1 MSVTYGDLRSQHML
15 KVLRVDRQGYWGK
28 LCELSSATSSSSL
41 RTVLASSR
49 ILCALKQPNGSALHQ
64 ELRHA
69 TGRIDS
75 QASHNL

>member
-15 KVLRVDRQGYWGK
+15 KVLRVDRQGYSGK
-28 LCELSSATSSSSL
+28 VCELSLATSSSL

-49 ILCALKQPNGSALHQ
+49 ILYALKQPNGSALHH

-75 QASHNL
+75 QAPHNL